1 MPRTKKD
8 APAPRGAGRPVDSQS
23 VGRDRIIDCTVDLL
37 GRRTP
42 EELTILEIA
51 AEAGVNRALVRY
63 YFGDL
68 RGLLHEVT
76 EFLMRQLQ
84 DRMERALRQP
94 GSLREQLKARLTL
107 RLEFM
112 RQHPHFERLAL
123 AEIYHAPR
131 TGNEAGA
138 PTPIQRVTA
147 RGLEITA
154 MLFPEGVPPAVD
166 PRFVHLILI
175 GVPAFVSTAQPLIE
189 TLFGTGPQAETMM
202 DAYVDFVARMLED
215 QIRPDGGGRL
225 PSPT

>member
-1 MPRTKKD
+1 MPRTRKD
-8 APAPRGAGRPVDSQS
+8 APPGRPRGAGRPVDSQS
-23 VGRDRIIDCTVDLL
+23 VGRDRIIECTVELL
-37 GRRTP
+37 KRRTP

-76 EFLMRQLQ
+76 EHLMRQLQ
-84 DRMERALRQP
+84 DRMELALRQQ
-94 GSLREQLKARLTL
+94 GSLREQLKTRLTL

-131 TGNEAGA
+131 SADADPAA
-138 PTPIQRVTA
+138 PTPLQRVTE

-154 MLFPEGVPPAVD
+154 MLFPEGQPPAVD

-175 GVPAFVSTAQPLIE
+175 GVPAFMATAQPLLH
-189 TLFGTGPQAETMM
+189 TLFGAGPEAEARVK
-202 DAYVDFVARMLED
+202 AYVDFVARMLED
-215 QIRPDGGGRL
+215 QIRPAAPD
-225 PSPT
+225 